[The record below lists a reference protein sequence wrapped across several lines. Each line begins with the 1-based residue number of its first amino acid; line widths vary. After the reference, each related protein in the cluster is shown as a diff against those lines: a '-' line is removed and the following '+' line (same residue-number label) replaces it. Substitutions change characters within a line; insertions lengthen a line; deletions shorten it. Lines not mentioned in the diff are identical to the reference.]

1 MKLEPDLIREIL
13 TFTETIPA
21 GEYMDLPAIGGH
33 DQMTVNCHARHL
45 HSAGY
50 LEGNIEVDQ
59 HGRPVRCRITDLSWK
74 GHEFLGLARDNEG
87 WAWAKKSLSGKALSV
102 SMSVLTRALEA
113 YTLLQLGI
121 K

>member
-1 MKLEPDLIREIL
+1 VFGFGCKHPLKIAVSW
-13 TFTETIPA
+13 TKKA
-21 GEYMDLPAIGGH
+21 GPSH
-33 DQMTVNCHARHL
+33 
-45 HSAGY
+45 Y

>member
-1 MKLEPDLIREIL
+1 MKLDPDLLRDIL
-13 TFTETIPA
+13 TFAEDMPA
-21 GEYMDLPAIGGH
+21 GEHRDVPALSDH
-33 DQMTVNCHARHL
+33 EWMLVACHTRHL
-45 HSAGY
+45 HAAGY
-50 LEGNIEVDQ
+50 LEGSIEIDQ
-59 HGRPVRCRITDLSWK
+59 HGRPALCRITDLSWK

-87 WAWAKKSLSGKALSV
+87 WAWAKKSISGKALST